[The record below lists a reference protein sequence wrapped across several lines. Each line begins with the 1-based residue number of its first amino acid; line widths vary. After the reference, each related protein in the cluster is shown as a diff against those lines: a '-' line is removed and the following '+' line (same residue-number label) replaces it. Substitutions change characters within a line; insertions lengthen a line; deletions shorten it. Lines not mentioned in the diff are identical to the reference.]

1 MSTTSQ
7 RRGDAVSR
15 LYKTRWFMPSF
26 ALFLGLV
33 MLGAFSIGGNLGA
46 GVGAFG
52 VMALLAAL
60 FYFGARR
67 SETLAGIGGPARD
80 ERWERIDVHATA
92 LAGLVVIL
100 VIIGAFLVEVA
111 QGHDGSPYSALGAV
125 GGLAY
130 ILAVA
135 LLRWRS

>member
-1 MSTTSQ
+1 MSTTTHS
-7 RRGDAVSR
+7 RGSGMSR
-15 LYKTRWFMPSF
+15 LHKTRWFMPSF

-33 MLGAFSIGGNLGA
+33 MLGAFSIGDNLGQ
-46 GVGAFG
+46 GLFSLGIMAF
-52 VMALLAAL
+52 VAALLH
-60 FYFGARR
+60 FGARR
-67 SETLAGIGGPARD
+67 SETLAGLGGPARD
-80 ERWERIDVHATA
+80 ERWEKIDLHATA

-111 QGHDGSPYSALGAV
+111 QGRDGSPYTQLGAI

-130 ILAVA
+130 IAAIA

>member
-1 MSTTSQ
+1 MN
-7 RRGDAVSR
+7 R

-26 ALFLGLV
+26 ALFIGLV
-33 MLGAFSIGGNLGA
+33 MLGAFWIGDDLGQGLA
-46 GVGAFG
+46 SLGIVAF
-52 VMALLAAL
+52 VAVL

-67 SETLAGIGGPARD
+67 SETLAGIGGPTRD
-80 ERWERIDVHATA
+80 ERWETIDVHATA
-92 LAGLVVIL
+92 LAGVAVFLA
-100 VIIGAFLVEVA
+100 IIGAFLVEVA
-111 QGHDGSPYSALGAV
+111 QGKDGSPYSALGAV